1 MLPKQFEFLNKEG
14 APKMLVE
21 ALKLYG
27 VTEKASTADN
37 PIILAWAKELDLDY
51 YNDDAIPWC
60 GLFAAIVAK
69 RAGKTVVKNPLWARN
84 WANFGKKKSLAMLGD
99 ILVFSRGSKSGHI
112 GLYVGETKT
121 KYYVLG
127 GNQGDKVSIVPILK
141 SRLISINAEYNIGQ
155 PANVR
160 QIFFKEDGKPVST
173 NEQ

>member
-1 MLPKQFEFLNKEG
+1 MLPKQFEFLLKEP
-14 APKMLVE
+14 APRMLLE

-27 VTEKASTADN
+27 VTEKAGTADN
-37 PIILAWAKELDLDY
+37 PIILAWAKELGLNY

-60 GLFAAIVAK
+60 GLFTAIIAK
-69 RAGKTVVKNPLWARN
+69 RADKTVVKDPLWARN

-99 ILVFSRGSKSGHI
+99 ILVFSRGSSGHV

-121 KYYVLG
+121 KYYVLA
-127 GNQGDKVSIVPILK
+127 GNQGDKVSIVAILK
-141 SRLISINAEYNIGQ
+141 SRLISINAEYNVAQ

-160 QIFFKEDGKPVST
+160 QILFKEDGKPVST